1 MCDVKL
7 QTISR
12 GRRQARF
19 LHDQVVVPTGVR
31 TDAWYDVC
39 TGRRRDDR
47 RTGMVL
53 LNLGDT
59 RMLVPNNCLEFR
71 ARPARR
77 PVFTGS
83 NVAVA
88 ASVCMAA
95 LAIGSFTLDR

>member
-1 MCDVKL
+1 MCYVKL

-19 LHDQVVVPTGVR
+19 LQDQVVVPTGVR

-47 RTGMVL
+47 RTGTVL
-53 LNLGDT
+53 LNLGDN
-59 RMLVPNNCLEFR
+59 RMLVPSNCLEFR

-77 PVFTGS
+77 PILTGS

-95 LAIGSFTLDR
+95 LAIGRFTLDR